1 MRVPAGS
8 CHDGGQDITFRA
20 DMRHRSLSFAFAAG
34 GLPWSVCG
42 LRLLQS
48 FLRVGI
54 AAVAGFLAACGNH
67 GNSIG
72 VDREILIPGVTPRVD
87 AIARTRDGG
96 FVVTG
101 FGVTAWVVATDSHGT
116 PLWQFLDPVDST
128 MDTGSQSVPQS
139 EFHGAVSLAN
149 GNTLLC
155 GGKYKGGQT
164 NNLLVILDRHGEL
177 VERRV
182 EVPNDDAR
190 FIYSNFYQCLQRRD
204 GILLLG
210 NTNDGAHGYI
220 WLVEL
225 DANGVK
231 RRQAFVD
238 NLPTVAA
245 GTVAGPSFVFTA
257 WDSQDNF
264 RVIRANDKGETI
276 AKRVIAGEFIVQ
288 LRSMVESAQTSVI
301 IYRAGRASLY
311 TLDER
316 LQDARPPREI
326 ANFDILA
333 GCGYVLANG
342 SIALFGRRPNA
353 AVAWISGKDRAFT
366 MRPLDL
372 KYISFTV
379 SDAVPISADQF
390 VTVRGSVSQDS
401 REEGLVMSWV
411 TIKASK

>member
-1 MRVPAGS
+1 LPRSA
-8 CHDGGQDITFRA
+8 TF
-20 DMRHRSLSFAFAAG
+20 FT
-34 GLPWSVCG
+34 LPEF
-42 LRLLQS
+42 LLLHL

-54 AAVAGFLAACGNH
+54 AAVAGFLVACDNH
-67 GNSIG
+67 GKSIS
-72 VDREILIPGVTPRVD
+72 VDREILISEVKPRVD

-101 FGVTAWVVATDSHGT
+101 FGVTAWAVGTDNHGT
-116 PLWQFLDPVDST
+116 PVWQFIDPIDST
-128 MDTGSQSVPQS
+128 IDTGSQSVPQS

-164 NNLLVILDRHGEL
+164 NNLLVMLDRHGKM
-177 VERRV
+177 VEKRA

-190 FIYSNFYQCLQRRD
+190 FIYSNFYQCFPWRD

-210 NTNDGAHGYI
+210 NTNDGTHGYI

-225 DANGVK
+225 DGNGVK

-238 NLPTVAA
+238 NLVAA
-245 GTVAGPSFVFTA
+245 GAVVGPSFVFTA
-257 WDSQDNF
+257 WDSQDNV
-264 RVIRANDKGETI
+264 RVIRANEKGETI

-288 LRSMVESAQTSVI
+288 LRPMAESGQTSVI
-301 IYRAGRASLY
+301 IYSSGRASLY

-333 GCGYVLANG
+333 GCGYVLADA

-353 AVAWISGKDRAFT
+353 AVAWISGKDKTFT
-366 MRPLDL
+366 MRPLDS
-372 KYISFTV
+372 KYVSLTV

-390 VTVRGSVSQDS
+390 VTVRGSVSQDP
-401 REEGLVMSWV
+401 RDQGLVMSWV
-411 TIKASK
+411 TIKESK